1 MPGLGGIR
9 YTIGY
14 RSVRYRFRIYT
25 FYPWSAAR
33 CGNAAGRI
41 LYQTY
46 GRAPFDSL
54 KISHD
59 NLVKMGYGEWF

>member
-1 MPGLGGIR
+1 MRLGLESRHHWVPLG
-9 YTIGY
+9 
-14 RSVRYRFRIYT
+14 SLAFRIYT

-46 GRAPFDSL
+46 GRDLFDSR
-54 KISHD
+54 KIGRD
-59 NLVKMGYGEWF
+59 NLVKMGCGDWF